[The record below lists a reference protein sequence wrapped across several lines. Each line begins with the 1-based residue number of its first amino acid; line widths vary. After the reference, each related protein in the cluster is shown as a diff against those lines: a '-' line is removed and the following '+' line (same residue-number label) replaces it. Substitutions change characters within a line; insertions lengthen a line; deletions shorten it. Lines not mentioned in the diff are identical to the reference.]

1 MAPVKSSPKTK
12 SGGKSSVREF
22 PRTLN
27 GSVPPK
33 EDGNRAEALNAYQQ
47 AVTLMQQGKYSEA
60 HPALEQLLQIAPPEF
75 TDRVRM
81 YLSACIAQRDKDKT
95 TFQSPE
101 EKYDFAIS
109 LLNDGQY
116 EDARQH
122 LNEILNDH
130 GEADY
135 ALYGLAVLAS
145 MTGDSQT
152 CLEKLTRAIEL
163 NHANRIQARS
173 DSDFQDM
180 ADDPRFTELLYP
192 ES

>member
-1 MAPVKSSPKTK
+1 MPPAKSSAKPK
-12 SGGKSSVREF
+12 SGAKSTVREF

-27 GSVPPK
+27 GSVPPR
-33 EDGNRAEALNAYQQ
+33 EDANRAEVLRAYQE
-47 AVTLMQQGKYSEA
+47 AVTLMQQGKYAQA
-60 HPALEQLLQIAPPEF
+60 HPALEQLIQIAPPEF
-75 TDRVRM
+75 GDRVRM
-81 YLSACIAQRDKDKT
+81 YMSACIAQSNKHNT
-95 TFQSPE
+95 SFQSPE
-101 EKYDFAIS
+101 EQYDYAIS
-109 LLNDGQY
+109 LLNEGQY

-122 LNEILNDH
+122 LNEILNQY

-145 MTGDSQT
+145 MTGDAQT

-163 NHANRIQARS
+163 NQGNRIQARS